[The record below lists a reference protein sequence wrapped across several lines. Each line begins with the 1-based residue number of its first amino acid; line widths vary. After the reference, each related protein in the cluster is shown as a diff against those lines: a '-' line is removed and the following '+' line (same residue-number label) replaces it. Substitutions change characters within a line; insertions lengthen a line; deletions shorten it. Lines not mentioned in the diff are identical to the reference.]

1 MNLPAIDPLL
11 LAGLGAVVA
20 YFIGSLSFAVIVSRL
35 FGLADPRSYGSG
47 NPGAT
52 NVLRS
57 GNKAAAILTLVF
69 DALKGY
75 VPVMLAV
82 QAGCSELVITAIGL
96 GAFIGHLWPIFF
108 KFEGGKGV
116 ATAAGVLLGFAPAL
130 GGLVLLVWITMAVVF
145 RYSSLA
151 ALTASLAAPLI
162 QAWGWGLGPETVGT
176 AIMSALLIWRHE
188 ANIRKL
194 MAGQESKLG
203 QKASAADSPKA

>member
-1 MNLPAIDPLL
+1 MNLSSLDPRL
-11 LAGLGAVVA
+11 LAALGAVVA
-20 YFIGSLSFAVIVSRL
+20 YLIGSLSFAVIVSRL

-57 GNKAAAILTLVF
+57 GNKAAAILTLLF

-75 VPVMLAV
+75 IPVVIAV
-82 QAGCSELVITAIGL
+82 NMGLDALTVTAIGL
-96 GAFIGHLWPIFF
+96 GAFIGHLWPVFF

-130 GGLVLLVWITMAVVF
+130 GGLVLLVWIVMAAVF

-151 ALTASLAAPLI
+151 ALTAALSAPVI
-162 QAWGWGLGPETVGT
+162 QLVTQGFSPITVGV
-176 AIMSALLIWRHE
+176 IVMSVLLIWRHE

-194 MAGQESKLG
+194 LAGQESKLG
-203 QKASAADSPKA
+203 QKAAPPAAK

>member
-1 MNLPAIDPLL
+1 MTDALDPRLT
-11 LAGLGAVVA
+11 LALMALGA
-20 YFIGSLSFAVIVSRL
+20 YLIGSLSFAVIVSRL

-57 GNKAAAILTLVF
+57 GNKGAAILTLVF

-75 VPVMLAV
+75 IPVMLAV
-82 QAGCSELVITAIGL
+82 KAGLSDAQITTIGL
-96 GAFIGHLWPIFF
+96 GAFLGHLWPVFF

-116 ATAAGVLLGFAPAL
+116 ATAAGVLLGFSPSL
-130 GGLVLLVWITMAVVF
+130 GGLVLLVWLGMAVVF

-151 ALTASLAAPLI
+151 ALTASLAAPVI
-162 QAWGWGLGPETVGT
+162 QVILGGVGPQTVGVVV
-176 AIMSALLIWRHE
+176 MSALLIWRHE

-194 MAGQESKLG
+194 LAGQESKLG
-203 QKASAADSPKA
+203 QKTAPPAGH